1 MLFILVKFWIKNDL
15 LATSPV
21 RHDECADLLK
31 DDCAFLRQGFFRATM
46 REWQVPVCLNRESST
61 GSFDSQNRIPV
72 SVFYFFQ
79 FHLTGYRLQGSR
91 FGDLLVK
98 SFRDAITAVE
108 LFGQSAVVLKVS
120 PLPVFDSTVF

>member
-1 MLFILVKFWIKNDL
+1 MVRGSAFKDGL

-31 DDCAFLRQGFFRATM
+31 DDCAFLRQGFFRATV

-72 SVFYFFQ
+72 SVVCFFQ
-79 FHLTGYRLQGSR
+79 FHLTGYRVRGSG
-91 FGDLLVK
+91 F
-98 SFRDAITAVE
+98 SFQRLGYA
-108 LFGQSAVVLKVS
+108 FQSTKGTPAL
-120 PLPVFDSTVF
+120 